1 LLPERIMSDVLNRD
15 LIEEEYGFLGDE
27 IFLNVSLVV
36 VPPRR
41 VQEAYRGFMDDYVR
55 NFGDDVV
62 QRGWAIVNEARPKIA
77 ALVNARSPDEIAF
90 VKNTC
95 EGMSILADGCPLE
108 AGDEVLIADQE
119 HQSTLFP
126 WINQRRRGVA
136 LRVTESADGDIPI
149 ERVLAGMNE
158 RTRVLAV
165 SSAQFSTGFM
175 SDLGALGAE
184 CRKRNILFAVDAIQT
199 LGRIKLDVRE
209 AGIDWLTAGGNKGL
223 LGTLGAGVVYC
234 SDRIVRDIVPPYAAY
249 QSTESHVA
257 PPAVTT
263 NFETLEWYPNAR
275 RFESGNL
282 NYNGILAISRGVD
295 LLLELGM
302 DNIDAHI
309 RLLETRLRDKI
320 RSLPLK
326 VVEPRDPKNRSGIVC
341 VYYPPKF
348 EEEVKAILAGY
359 RIHATIRGGYIRFGI
374 DFYNTPEQ
382 MDAAADALSL
392 VARLGEKARP
402 EKKARSEKKASPE
415 KKEESGS
422 DTLATVNRDKKP
434 EVGIAEN
441 SGGTAASGKKRSSL

>member
-1 LLPERIMSDVLNRD
+1 MLNRD
-15 LIEEEYGFLGDE
+15 LIEKEYGFLGGE
-27 IFLNVSLVV
+27 IFLNVSLVAM
-36 VPPRR
+36 PPRR
-41 VQEAYRGFMDDYVR
+41 VQEAYGGFMADYVR

-77 ALVNARSPDEIAF
+77 ALINAGGPDEIAF

-95 EGMSILADGCPLE
+95 EGMSILADGYPLE

-126 WINQRRRGVA
+126 WINQRRRGAV
-136 LRVTESADGDIPI
+136 LCVTKSLNGEIPI
-149 ERVLAGMNE
+149 KRVLDGMNE
-158 RTRVLAV
+158 RTRVLVV

-175 SDLGALGAE
+175 SDLCALGSE

-209 AGIDWLTAGGNKGL
+209 AGIDWLAAGGYKGL
-223 LGTLGAGVVYC
+223 LGTLGAGFVYC
-234 SDRIVRDIVPPYAAY
+234 SDRIVGDVIPPYAAY

-263 NFETLEWYPNAR
+263 DFETLAWHPNAR

-302 DNIDAHI
+302 DDIDAHV
-309 RLLETRLRDKI
+309 RELETRLRDRI

-326 VVEPRDPKNRSGIVC
+326 IVEPRSPKNRSGIVC
-341 VYYPPKF
+341 LF
-348 EEEVKAILAGY
+348 
-359 RIHATIRGGYIRFGI
+359 
-374 DFYNTPEQ
+374 
-382 MDAAADALSL
+382 
-392 VARLGEKARP
+392 
-402 EKKARSEKKASPE
+402 
-415 KKEESGS
+415 
-422 DTLATVNRDKKP
+422 
-434 EVGIAEN
+434 
-441 SGGTAASGKKRSSL
+441 